1 MIQALLSALS
11 LERGVGVG
19 IYLGQ
24 QPPAELAR
32 LKAELAETLIA
43 NFCYPRF
50 FDYRTNTLRMRPV
63 DRSKRQEVWTFL
75 SSYDFGPW
83 NRIDVLSP
91 EFQRQVER
99 LLIQY
104 VQRNRAF
111 FGEQG
116 RKRMTD
122 VRALIGSSSLSVA
135 DGLRGHL
142 TGRRPTH
149 QTQHAGHP
157 FGSPRPVVTWSNP
170 TISADLPW
178 EQVSNATLLL
188 QQQLL
193 DSQGKIPIVGAE
205 NGSQSFPTN
214 IPNSPVASPT
224 YPHPMPPRRSP
235 RNRPG
240 TNGSGKVQ
248 AISPA
253 SPYSPSVRPTP
264 LPRPVP
270 PREDPIAMPSPLL
283 QSPIPGAKP
292 TNPLEASAQA
302 KMTVAA
308 PSETPPPPA
317 NPSASPQLPVE
328 QNVRQN
334 LGRLPQVEDVE
345 TQPIS
350 GEPAQVLVEQ
360 MSLPAQVAPSRPPQP
375 PQPPQPQLLSQP
387 SPMPPSARELSRVST
402 ALSSIPSSGI
412 QVPAREDATILV
424 NDEDVVIFEQLRHQ
438 LTVWLRVEAIHEG
451 LDIADKSPIQLI
463 DALRSQPGV
472 DETRLQVVTTLL
484 HLTET
489 VNEKRQAT
497 LLDYKQA
504 MMFYLMHTR
513 NSRSTR

>member
-1 MIQALLSALS
+1 M
-11 LERGVGVG
+11 G

-63 DRSKRQEVWTFL
+63 DRSKRQEVWAFL

-91 EFQRQVER
+91 DFQRQVER

-116 RKRMTD
+116 RKRMLD
-122 VRALIGSSSLSVA
+122 VRVLIGSSSLSVT

-142 TGRRPTH
+142 TGRRLTQ

-157 FGSPRPVVTWSNP
+157 FGSPRPVVTWSSS

-188 QQQLL
+188 QQQLQ
-193 DSQGKIPIVGAE
+193 DSQGKVPVVGAE
-205 NGSQSFPTN
+205 EGQLPLSSPV
-214 IPNSPVASPT
+214 PNSPAASPT
-224 YPHPMPPRRSP
+224 YPNPTPPRRSP
-235 RNRPG
+235 RTRPG

-248 AISPA
+248 AVPPVPPVPS
-253 SPYSPSVRPTP
+253 SSPSLRPTP

-270 PREDPIAMPSPLL
+270 PREHPREHPTAAPSQPLPTPP
-283 QSPIPGAKP
+283 SIPGAKT
-292 TNPLEASAQA
+292 TNPLESPAQA
-302 KMTVAA
+302 NMAA
-308 PSETPPPPA
+308 ATPSETPPPPA
-317 NPSASPQLPVE
+317 NPPAALRPPVE

-334 LGRLPQVEDVE
+334 LGRLSQVEDVE

-350 GEPAQVLVEQ
+350 GEPAEAFVEQ
-360 MSLPAQVAPSRPPQP
+360 MSLPAQVAQHQSQA
-375 PQPPQPQLLSQP
+375 QQL
-387 SPMPPSARELSRVST
+387 PPSSPTSVRELSRVST
-402 ALSSIPSSGI
+402 ALSSIPSSEV

-424 NDEDVVIFEQLRHQ
+424 NDEDVVIFEQLKHQ
-438 LTVWLRVEAIHEG
+438 LTIWLRVEAIHSG
-451 LDIADKSPIQLI
+451 LDIADKSPVQLI
-463 DALRSQPGV
+463 EELRSQPGV

-484 HLTET
+484 HLTES
-489 VNEKRQAT
+489 VIEKRQAT

-513 NSRSTR
+513 YARSTR

>member
-1 MIQALLSALS
+1 
-11 LERGVGVG
+11 VG

-91 EFQRQVER
+91 DFQRHVER
-99 LLIQY
+99 LIIQF
-104 VQRNRAF
+104 VQRNRAY

-116 RKRMTD
+116 RKRMSD
-122 VRALIGSSSLSVA
+122 VRALIGSSSYSVT
-135 DGLRGHL
+135 DGLRSHL
-142 TGRRPTH
+142 TGRRL
-149 QTQHAGHP
+149 TQHTQNPQSGQHGQSVTHP
-157 FGSPRPVVTWSNP
+157 FGSPRPVVTWSGS

-188 QQQLL
+188 QQQLQ
-193 DSQGKIPIVGAE
+193 DPGSTPAVGIE
-205 NGSQSFPTN
+205 NGARSFPTPVPHQAGSPAS
-214 IPNSPVASPT
+214 PNST
-224 YPHPMPPRRSP
+224 PPRRSF

-248 AISPA
+248 AISPVSPA
-253 SPYSPSVRPTP
+253 SPVPPSPRPSP

-270 PREDPIAMPSPLL
+270 PREHMAVPTFQPAATPTPT
-283 QSPIPGAKP
+283 PGAKV
-292 TNPLEASAQA
+292 TNPLDVPAPANQD
-302 KMTVAA
+302 AA
-308 PSETPPPPA
+308 PSETPPAKPPA
-317 NPSASPQLPVE
+317 SPLPAVE
-328 QNVRQN
+328 PEVHLNSSQ
-334 LGRLPQVEDVE
+334 LPQVEDVE

-350 GEPAQVLVEQ
+350 SEPPQSFVEHLSQPAQVE
-360 MSLPAQVAPSRPPQP
+360 PARRAVVSNP
-375 PQPPQPQLLSQP
+375 
-387 SPMPPSARELSRVST
+387 ARELSRIST
-402 ALSSIPSSGI
+402 ALSSIPPSDV
-412 QVPAREDATILV
+412 QVNARENATILV

-438 LTVWLRVEAIHEG
+438 LGIWLRVEAVHEG
-451 LDIADKSPIQLI
+451 LDMTDKSPLQLVEL
-463 DALRSQPGV
+463 LRDQHGT

-484 HLTET
+484 RLAET
-489 VNEKRQAT
+489 VIEKRQAT

-513 NSRSTR
+513 TAH